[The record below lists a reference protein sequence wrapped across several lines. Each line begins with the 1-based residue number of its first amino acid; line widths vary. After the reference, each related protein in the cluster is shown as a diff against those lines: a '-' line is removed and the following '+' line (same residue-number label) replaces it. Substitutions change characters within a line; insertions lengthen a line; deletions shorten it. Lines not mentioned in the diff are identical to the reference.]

1 MLNLD
6 ALDGISFTKG
16 CYTGQ
21 EIVARTQHLG
31 RIKRR
36 LFHLRLPTGAWQIGA
51 EVALHDGRHGRLTEV
66 VAGAAASEAL
76 AVLTL
81 EPQPAVEAAPD
92 TMPAARV
99 TAAEQVPLPYE
110 LA

>member
-6 ALDGISFTKG
+6 LLGAISFTKG

-36 LFHLRLPTGAWQIGA
+36 LQRYRIAAPLVPEPLQALNRDGVKVGEVLYGAADANGSGA
-51 EVALHDGRHGRLTEV
+51 EFLAIVALEVRDLPLRTES
-66 VAGAAASEAL
+66 GHTASPL
-76 AVLTL
+76 
-81 EPQPAVEAAPD
+81 
-92 TMPAARV
+92 
-99 TAAEQVPLPYE
+99 PLPYRVP
-110 LA
+110 